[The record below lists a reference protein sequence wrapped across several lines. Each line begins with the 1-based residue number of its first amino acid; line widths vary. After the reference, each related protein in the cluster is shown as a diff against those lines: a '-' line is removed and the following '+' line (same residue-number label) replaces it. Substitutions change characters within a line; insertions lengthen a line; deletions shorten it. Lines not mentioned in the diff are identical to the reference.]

1 MVRFPDR
8 LSVQAT
14 MSLKLYAHPFS
25 SFSQKALI
33 ALYENAIPFEYR
45 MLEDPDAAR
54 EWTELWPI
62 KRFPVL
68 VDGERTVFEATAI
81 IEYLEAQHPGPVR
94 MIAGD
99 GVETRMLD
107 RFFDNYVHHPM
118 QKIVLDHLRPDG
130 QRDAYG
136 VAEAREM
143 LDRAYAW
150 LDQRMAG
157 REWAVDGGFGMAD
170 CAAAPSLFY
179 ADWVHSI
186 ADTLVHARA
195 YRQRLL
201 ARPAVARAVDEGRPY
216 RSYFPPGAP
225 DRD

>member
-1 MVRFPDR
+1 
-8 LSVQAT
+8 

-25 SFSQKALI
+25 SYSQKALI

-45 MLEDPDAAR
+45 MLEDADAAR

-81 IEYLEAQHPGPVR
+81 IEYLDARHPGPVR

-118 QKIVLDHLRPDG
+118 QKIVLDHLRPEG

-136 VAEAREM
+136 VGEAREM

-157 REWAVDGGFGMAD
+157 QEWAVDGGFGMAD
-170 CAAAPSLFY
+170 CAAAPALFY
-179 ADWVHSI
+179 ADWVHPIGDSF
-186 ADTLVHARA
+186 AQARA

-201 ARPAVARAVDEGRPY
+201 ARPSIARAVDEGRPY